1 MTYPL
6 HFTHLLKWFWRSS
19 HGIRTKA
26 VVNVILGLTLVGM
39 DFAFIWATKITI
51 DTATGQG
58 SRPLWYGCALLVII
72 SMVNISISLT
82 RKWISTILGLK
93 SQNLMQMR
101 VFSRLMQ
108 SVWAGKEQFHSGDIM
123 NRLIRDANEITT
135 VITDTVPAALCVTMR
150 LAMAFFYM
158 CYFDHRLAIIIVVM
172 TPVFALL
179 SRIYIRKM
187 RQLTREIRSTDSR
200 IQSILQESIQHR
212 MVLKTLEQTDN
223 MIQRL
228 SGTQEKLLKQVK
240 HRTVFSGFSNLLV
253 NFGFSAG
260 YLLTFI
266 YGVYQLEAH
275 VITYGTM
282 LAFIQLVG
290 QIQGPFRDMTRFI
303 PSIIS
308 ALTAAE
314 RMEQLE
320 QIPVEASGERYFF
333 CHRTGIRFCNVSY
346 RYHDGRRDVL
356 KNLSFDFYPGS
367 TTAILGETGAGKTT
381 LIRMILALLSPTQ
394 GKVEFYDGEHSVNA
408 SPRTR
413 CNLVYVPQ
421 GNTLLSGSIRDNLL
435 LGNQHA
441 DERQMHHA
449 LHMACADFVLTL
461 PDGLDTI
468 CGESGTGL
476 SEGQAQRIAIA
487 RALLRE
493 GNVILLDEATSALDP
508 ETEQRLIANIS
519 AQAKERQLTVI
530 FITHRMAVVD
540 YCERSLMLKRND

>member
-6 HFTHLLKWFWRSS
+6 HFTRLLRWFWRSS

-26 VVNVILGLTLVGM
+26 VVNVILGLTVVGM

-58 SRPLWYGCALLVII
+58 SHPLWYGCALIVII
-72 SMVNISISLT
+72 SMVNIAISLA

-101 VFSRLMQ
+101 VFSRLMK
-108 SVWAGKEQFHSGDIM
+108 SVWAGKEQFHSGDVM

-158 CYFDHRLAIIIVVM
+158 CYFDHRLAITIVVM

-187 RQLTREIRSTDSR
+187 RQLTREIRSTDSI

-212 MVLKTLEQTDN
+212 MVLKTLEQTDS

-228 SGTQEKLLKQVK
+228 SGTQEKLLNQVK

-275 VITYGTM
+275 TITYGTM

-333 CHRTGIRFCNVSY
+333 SHETGIRFRNVSY

-394 GKVEFYDGEHSVNA
+394 GTVEFYDGENSVNA
-408 SPRTR
+408 SPCTR

-441 DERQMHHA
+441 DERQMRHA

-487 RALLRE
+487 RALLRD

-508 ETEQRLIANIS
+508 ETEQRLITNIS

-540 YCERSLMLKRND
+540 YCERTLMLKRNE